1 MHFLI
6 IWHLSDI
13 AQGCN
18 IFLNKCDWILVH
30 EPHMN
35 GWMDRESTPIWQM
48 MATKAFHTSQ
58 HVTGPPNK
66 AQASLSA
73 ACSSQE
79 DAARDQ
85 PGSTACLCCCND
97 PVESG
102 QHGLPAAAP
111 ALPVSEARRQTPC
124 MPAWHSWETRRARRG
139 RGREAAAWGG
149 GHGGRVGEVDMVKEA
164 GGRTDRRRHGGEDRL
179 WKKPATL
186 KKTVEENRWRAWQL
200 VSCERGGSMPKKT
213 DSRAWRVQS
222 NGRFLPS
229 MSNFIKQSG
238 RREMKS

>member
-1 MHFLI
+1 MTEYWYTSHT
-6 IWHLSDI
+6 WTD
-13 AQGCN
+13 G
-18 IFLNKCDWILVH
+18 WIESQH
-30 EPHMN
+30 QY
-35 GWMDRESTPIWQM
+35 DRWWQRRHSTR
-48 MATKAFHTSQ
+48 HSTSQ
-58 HVTGPPNK
+58 APPNK

-85 PGSTACLCCCND
+85 PGSTACLCCCSD

-164 GGRTDRRRHGGEDRL
+164 GGRTDRRRHGREDRL

-186 KKTVEENRWRAWQL
+186 KKTVEENRWAWQL

>member
-6 IWHLSDI
+6 IWHLSNI

-85 PGSTACLCCCND
+85 PGSTACLCCCSD

-179 WKKPATL
+179 WKKTSN
-186 KKTVEENRWRAWQL
+186 VEED
-200 VSCERGGSMPKKT
+200 CGGEQVKSM
-213 DSRAWRVQS
+213 AAGFMWE
-222 NGRFLPS
+222 
-229 MSNFIKQSG
+229 
-238 RREMKS
+238 RREYAKKDRQ

>member
-1 MHFLI
+1 
-6 IWHLSDI
+6 
-13 AQGCN
+13 
-18 IFLNKCDWILVH
+18 
-30 EPHMN
+30 MN

-85 PGSTACLCCCND
+85 PGSTACLCCCSD

-164 GGRTDRRRHGGEDRL
+164 GGGGQTDRDMEERTDYEKNQQCWRRL
-179 WKKPATL
+179 WRRTGEEHGSWFHVREEGVCQKRQTVGLGEFKAMEDFSRQWATL
-186 KKTVEENRWRAWQL
+186 
-200 VSCERGGSMPKKT
+200 
-213 DSRAWRVQS
+213 
-222 NGRFLPS
+222 
-229 MSNFIKQSG
+229 
-238 RREMKS
+238 

>member
-1 MHFLI
+1 MTEYWYTSHT
-6 IWHLSDI
+6 WTD
-13 AQGCN
+13 G
-18 IFLNKCDWILVH
+18 WIESQH
-30 EPHMN
+30 QY
-35 GWMDRESTPIWQM
+35 DRWWQRRHSTR
-48 MATKAFHTSQ
+48 HSTSQ
-58 HVTGPPNK
+58 APPNK

-85 PGSTACLCCCND
+85 PGSTACLCCCSD

-164 GGRTDRRRHGGEDRL
+164 GGRTDRRRHGREDRL

-186 KKTVEENRWRAWQL
+186 KKTVENRWRAWQL